1 MQAKLGRGSLHLN
14 WPIFEDFPKRFGRQR
29 DLVYIAP
36 AGIVLCGRLSR
47 RDGTRKSWGGQCW
60 AAEIGEDGG
69 DMLVLLN
76 ANYEELSRE
85 AARIVAGAVRSKPNA
100 TLGLATGSTTVGMY
114 KELVRLHQVEGLD
127 FSRVV
132 TFNLDEYL
140 GLGEEHPQSFHCFTQ
155 ENFFSH
161 VNVAARN
168 IHIPDGTISGEYEE
182 YCAMY
187 ERAIGEAGGI
197 DLQILGIGRNGHIG
211 FNEPTSSFGS
221 RTRLKVLTSE
231 TIEDNRKFFGAEEE
245 MPECAITM
253 GIGTILEAKKIL
265 LLATGEAKAETVAE
279 ATEGPI
285 TASVTASC
293 LQLHPD
299 VTFVI
304 DEAAGA
310 RLKQRDYYRRVMEM
324 TARFTP
330 NRLS

>member
-1 MQAKLGRGSLHLN
+1 
-14 WPIFEDFPKRFGRQR
+14 
-29 DLVYIAP
+29 
-36 AGIVLCGRLSR
+36 
-47 RDGTRKSWGGQCW
+47 
-60 AAEIGEDGG
+60 
-69 DMLVLLN
+69 MLVLLN
-76 ANYEELSRE
+76 SGYEEMSRE
-85 AARIVAGAVRSKPNA
+85 AARIVAGTVRSKPNA

-114 KELVRLHQVEGLD
+114 KEMVRLHQELGLD
-127 FSRVV
+127 FSRVI

-140 GLGEEHPQSFHCFTQ
+140 GLAAEHPQSFHCFMR
-155 ENFFSH
+155 ENFFTH
-161 VNVAARN
+161 VNVASKN
-168 IHIPDGTISGEYEE
+168 IHIPDGTIGGDYEE
-182 YCAMY
+182 YCAAY
-187 ERAIGEAGGI
+187 EQAIREAGGV

-221 RTRLKVLTSE
+221 RTRLKVLTNE
-231 TIEDNRKFFGAEEE
+231 TIEDNRKFFGAGEE
-245 MPECAITM
+245 MPQCAITM

-265 LLATGEAKAETVAE
+265 LLATGAAKAETVAE
-279 ATEGPI
+279 AIEGPI